1 MIIPPQLANALMQQ
15 LGGPE
20 QFQKAINSAQNM
32 LQQQNI
38 TMEQFM
44 QSPQQYVQQ
53 IVPQDRLQWAMQQAN
68 AIYGRK

>member
-1 MIIPPQLANALMQQ
+1 M
-15 LGGPE
+15 
-20 QFQKAINSAQNM
+20 
-32 LQQQNI
+32 
-38 TMEQFM
+38 MEQFM

>member
-1 MIIPPQLANALMQQ
+1 MNIPPQFANVLMQQ